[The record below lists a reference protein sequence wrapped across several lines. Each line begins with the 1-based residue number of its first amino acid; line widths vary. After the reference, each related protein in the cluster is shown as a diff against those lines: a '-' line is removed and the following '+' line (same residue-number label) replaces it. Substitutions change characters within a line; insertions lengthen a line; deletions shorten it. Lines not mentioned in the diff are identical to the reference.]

1 MIGVASQT
9 TCTRKAF
16 AAQGKNG
23 RCNTVAKA
31 AAAEV
36 ATVKKGPMLEKKYHG
51 PHSVAEDGI
60 ERIVSMLRKGDLFR
74 YGGQDEGSLQVCVC
88 VCCPLAILSR
98 RSTKHCA
105 RHAKTY
111 RYIQRMASLLMKTKN
126 KDIRRSTVTA
136 AVLIAFTCKIWVGL
150 PSSLC
155 YS

>member
-88 VCCPLAILSR
+88 LPSAFNLAQAPKHCEDLPLHTTYGIPADENEEQRPKTFICASCCVDCVYVQDLG
-98 RSTKHCA
+98 RSTIVAGSPDH
-105 RHAKTY
+105 R
-111 RYIQRMASLLMKTKN
+111 
-126 KDIRRSTVTA
+126 
-136 AVLIAFTCKIWVGL
+136 
-150 PSSLC
+150 
-155 YS
+155 

>member
-88 VCCPLAILSR
+88 VSAVRFQSCAGAQTLR
-98 RSTKHCA
+98 RP
-105 RHAKTY
+105 
-111 RYIQRMASLLMKTKN
+111 
-126 KDIRRSTVTA
+126 TVTYN
-136 AVLIAFTCKIWVGL
+136 VWHPC
-150 PSSLC
+150 
-155 YS
+155 